1 MTTIIYKERRYD
13 MLDPKKQ
20 KKIASMVK
28 HHRWTKI
35 SKELKK
41 ADSAAKEEFAKE
53 LGIDRHINNINFLQM
68 LLDDPDD
75 NVKMEAVKALGNFDS
90 DSAKTFL
97 QNFLMNLPKE
107 KVELEKATREAI
119 SRINGELAKKED

>member
-1 MTTIIYKERRYD
+1 
-13 MLDPKKQ
+13 
-20 KKIASMVK
+20 MVK

-107 KVELEKATREAI
+107 KVELEKATRESI
-119 SRINGELAKKED
+119 SKINEALAKKEP